1 MLFLFPNQSL
11 FANML
16 KLKLNTNYIYS
27 RSIGMIKPQRTQRK
41 QRKGREMNDSD
52 TNGFDI
58 TFSICEYVEA

>member
-1 MLFLFPNQSL
+1 
-11 FANML
+11 
-16 KLKLNTNYIYS
+16 
-27 RSIGMIKPQRTQRK
+27 MIKPQRTQRK